1 MARETS
7 APKSDTM
14 TVSGQRK
21 PTARKRAASKLAE
34 EERDE
39 PQVPQAL
46 AVPESTDDGL
56 PLTKEEGDDDELHP
70 LPDSASG
77 FRCGPSGRRS
87 CCSPADYPRPLS
99 PSYSYPCRDILDLLL
114 SPVFSPVLSAPVFQ

>member
-21 PTARKRAASKLAE
+21 PTARKRAAAKPAE
-34 EERDE
+34 EERE
-39 PQVPQAL
+39 ESQVPQAL

-56 PLTKEEGDDDELHP
+56 PLSKEEGDDDELHP

-77 FRCGPSGRRS
+77 FRCGRRS
-87 CCSPADYPRPLS
+87 CCSPVDYPRPLS
-99 PSYSYPCRDILDLLL
+99 PSYSYPCRDILELLL
-114 SPVFSPVLSAPVFQ
+114 SPVFSPVLSASALQ

>member
-14 TVSGQRK
+14 TVSGQRR
-21 PTARKRAASKLAE
+21 PTARKRAAPKPAE
-34 EERDE
+34 EERE
-39 PQVPQAL
+39 EALTQAL
-46 AVPESTDDGL
+46 AVPESSDDGL
-56 PLTKEEGDDDELHP
+56 PLSKEEGDDDELHP

-77 FRCGPSGRRS
+77 FRCGPFGRRS

-99 PSYSYPCRDILDLLL
+99 PSYSYPCRDILELLL
-114 SPVFSPVLSAPVFQ
+114 SPVFSPVLSAPALQ